1 MQKVT
6 SLVPLLILGSVWI
19 HHVALET
26 LSLIQE
32 DFDLDRFMGKWF
44 ELTVASTCPYYLQR
58 KRANP
63 VILALQMQHV
73 ASGSNFTLMST
84 TFRNGSCK
92 TSSVDYALTDT
103 PGRFF
108 HHVSR
113 FEADVDSYVV
123 ETDYDEYALLFQLS
137 TEKPSG
143 NVTRIVKLYSRTVD
157 VSRPSVLDD
166 FNALVRQ
173 HGMGDDAVVVNH
185 IKGECPPASTS
196 QSQVPESKMAS

>member
-108 HHVSR
+108 HHVSSK
-113 FEADVDSYVV
+113 FLAI
-123 ETDYDEYALLFQLS
+123 LS
-137 TEKPSG
+137 TGFTADTLQTLSLLQDSKQTSILTWWKP
-143 NVTRIVKLYSRTVD
+143 T
-157 VSRPSVLDD
+157 
-166 FNALVRQ
+166 
-173 HGMGDDAVVVNH
+173 M
-185 IKGECPPASTS
+185 TS
-196 QSQVPESKMAS
+196 MRCCSS